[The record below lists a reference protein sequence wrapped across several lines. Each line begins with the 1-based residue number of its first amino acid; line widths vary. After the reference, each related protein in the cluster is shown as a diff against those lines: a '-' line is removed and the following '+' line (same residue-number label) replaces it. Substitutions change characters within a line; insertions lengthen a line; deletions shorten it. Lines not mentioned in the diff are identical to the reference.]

1 MKIKVNTLPLD
12 GGGLR
17 RELSRTIEV
26 GVDMAYSPSPPP
38 SPLRARGS
46 SGPEATRGEGDNWD
60 YFLSNLTRL
69 FNLSKMGLM
78 ASEAIKKRVEK
89 LREEIEYHNYR
100 YYVLDQPEISD
111 AQYDCLMRELQKL
124 EEEYPELR
132 SPNSPTQR
140 VGAPPLE
147 AFEIFRHTIPML
159 SLANAFDESEARD
172 FDKRVKKFLGTS
184 ADITY
189 VAEPKLDGLAVE
201 LVYERGQFVV
211 GSTRGDGVNGE
222 NITQNLRTI
231 KTIPLQ
237 LIRKEIPAPE
247 RLEVRGEV
255 IIQLKKFKELNRKRE
270 EMGEPFFANPRNAA
284 AGSVRQLDSKI
295 TVERPLE
302 IYCYGVGGVRGR
314 TFKTH
319 SEILQTFPKWGLR
332 TNPNIKRCQN
342 IDEVLEYYH
351 KMNEKRETL
360 PYEIDGIVIKVDR
373 LDLQARLGEI
383 SRSPRWALAFKF
395 QPRQETTKILDIIV
409 QVGRTGALTPV
420 AVMEPV
426 RVGGVEV
433 SRATLHNQ
441 DEIDKKDVRVGDTVV
456 IQRAGDVIPEVV
468 QVITSKRKGT
478 EKKFRMPSK
487 CPVCGAE
494 VIKDEAI
501 HRCNGL
507 DCPAQLKGRIKHFA
521 SKRAMDIEGLG
532 LKLIDQLV
540 NKGLIKDVADIY
552 YINKQELIEL
562 ERMADKSAQNI
573 IDAIEKSKTKP
584 LSKFLYALGIRH
596 VGETTAEDL
605 ACHFPRL
612 DDLFRLSEEDLME
625 VEGIGPEVAA
635 SVIQFFRDK
644 KNKESIELLKKAG
657 VKVIEPKIKE
667 KGKLAGKTF
676 VFTGALK
683 IFGRDEA
690 RNLVESSGGMT
701 TSSISKKVDYV
712 VVGEDPGSKF
722 DRAKE
727 LGIKTLTEEEFKK
740 MIG

>member
-1 MKIKVNTLPLD
+1 MV
-12 GGGLR
+12 
-17 RELSRTIEV
+17 
-26 GVDMAYSPSPPP
+26 
-38 SPLRARGS
+38 
-46 SGPEATRGEGDNWD
+46 
-60 YFLSNLTRL
+60 
-69 FNLSKMGLM
+69 
-78 ASEAIKKRVEK
+78 SEALKKRVDK

-100 YYVLDQPEISD
+100 YYILDQPEISD
-111 AQYDCLMRELQKL
+111 AQYDRLMRELEKI
-124 EEEYPELR
+124 EEEYPELH

-147 AFEIFRHTIPML
+147 AFEIVRHSIPML

-172 FDKRVKKFLGTS
+172 FDKRVKKFLGS
-184 ADITY
+184 AADVEY

-201 LVYERGQFVV
+201 LVYERGQFIV

-237 LIRKEIPAPE
+237 LIRKEVPAPE
-247 RLEVRGEV
+247 RLEIRGEV
-255 IIQLKKFKELNRKRE
+255 IIQISKFKELNRRRE
-270 EMGEPFFANPRNAA
+270 ETDEPPFANPRNAA

-295 TVERPLE
+295 TRKRPLE
-302 IYCYGVGGVRGR
+302 IYCYGLGEVRGR

-319 SEILQTFPKWGLR
+319 WEILKTLSKWGLR
-332 TNPNIKRCQN
+332 INPHIERCRN
-342 IDEVLEYYH
+342 IDKVLEYYH
-351 KMNEKRETL
+351 EMGEKRETL

-373 LDLQARLGEI
+373 LDLQTRLGEI

-395 QPRQETTKILDIIV
+395 QPKQETTKILDIIV

-420 AVMEPV
+420 AVMKPV
-426 RVGGVEV
+426 KVGGVEV

-441 DEIDKKDVRVGDTVV
+441 DEIEKKDVRVGDSVV

-468 QVITSKRKGT
+468 QVVTSKRTGK
-478 EKKFRMPSK
+478 EKKFEMPSK
-487 CPVCGAE
+487 CPVCDAD
-494 VIKDEAI
+494 VIKEEAT
-501 HRCNGL
+501 HRCIGL

-532 LKLIDQLV
+532 VKLIDQLV
-540 NKGLIKDVADIY
+540 DKGLVKDVADIY
-552 YINKQELIEL
+552 YIKKEELTAL

-605 ACHFPRL
+605 ARQFTRL
-612 DDLFRLSEEDLME
+612 DGFFHLSEEDLME

-635 SVIQFFRDK
+635 SVYQFFRDK

-667 KGKLAGKTF
+667 KGKLAGKAF

-683 IFGRDEA
+683 EIGRDEA
-690 RNLVESSGGMT
+690 RNLVESLGGMT
-701 TSSISKKVDYV
+701 VSSVSKKVDFV

-722 DRAKE
+722 DKAKE
-727 LGIKTLTEEEFKK
+727 LGIKILTEEEFRKL
-740 MIG
+740 IQ

>member
-1 MKIKVNTLPLD
+1 
-12 GGGLR
+12 
-17 RELSRTIEV
+17 
-26 GVDMAYSPSPPP
+26 
-38 SPLRARGS
+38 
-46 SGPEATRGEGDNWD
+46 
-60 YFLSNLTRL
+60 
-69 FNLSKMGLM
+69 MGLM
-78 ASEAIKKRVEK
+78 ASETMKKRVEK
-89 LREEIEYHNYR
+89 LREEIEYHNYL
-100 YYVLDQPEISD
+100 YYVLDRPEISD
-111 AQYDCLMRELQKL
+111 AQYDRLMRELEKI
-124 EEEYPELR
+124 EEQYPELR

-147 AFEIFRHTIPML
+147 SFEIVRHTLPML
-159 SLANAFDESEARD
+159 SLANAFDETEAKD
-172 FDKRVKKFLGTS
+172 FDKRVKKFLGS
-184 ADITY
+184 SNEIVY

-237 LIRKEIPAPE
+237 LIRKEIPVPE

-255 IIQLKKFKELNRKRE
+255 IMQLKKFKELNRKRE
-270 EMGEPFFANPRNAA
+270 EIGEPPFANPRNAA

-295 TVERPLE
+295 TAGRPLE
-302 IYCYGVGGVRGR
+302 IYCYGLGEVTGR

-332 TNPNIKRCQN
+332 TNPHIQKCQN

-373 LDLQARLGEI
+373 LDLQTRLGEI
-383 SRSPRWALAFKF
+383 ARSPRWALAFKF
-395 QPRQETTKILDIIV
+395 QPKQETTKILDIIV

-426 RVGGVEV
+426 KVGGVEV

-441 DEIDKKDVRVGDTVV
+441 DEIDKKDVRVGDTVI

-494 VIKDEAI
+494 VIKEEAI
-501 HRCNGL
+501 HRCIGL

-532 LKLIDQLV
+532 VKLTDQLV
-540 NKGLIKDVADIY
+540 DKGLIKDVADIY
-552 YINKQELIEL
+552 YINKEELIEL
-562 ERMADKSAQNI
+562 ERMAEKSAQNI

-605 ACHFPRL
+605 ARQFPRL
-612 DDLFRLSEEDLME
+612 DNFFRLSEEDLME

-635 SVIQFFRDK
+635 SVHQFFRDK

-657 VKVIEPKIKE
+657 VKLIEAKAKE

-676 VFTGALK
+676 VFTGTLK
-683 IFGRDEA
+683 TFGRDEA
-690 RNLVESSGGMT
+690 RNLVESLGGMT
-701 TSSISKKVDYV
+701 ASSVSKKVDYV
-712 VVGEDPGSKF
+712 VIGEDPGSKF
-722 DRAKE
+722 DKAKD

-740 MIG
+740 MIS

>member
-1 MKIKVNTLPLD
+1 
-12 GGGLR
+12 
-17 RELSRTIEV
+17 
-26 GVDMAYSPSPPP
+26 
-38 SPLRARGS
+38 
-46 SGPEATRGEGDNWD
+46 
-60 YFLSNLTRL
+60 
-69 FNLSKMGLM
+69 MGLM
-78 ASEAIKKRVEK
+78 ASEATKKKVEK
-89 LREEIEYHNYR
+89 LREEIGYHNTL
-100 YYVLDQPEISD
+100 YYILDQPEISD
-111 AQYDCLMRELQKL
+111 AQYDRLMRELEEL
-124 EEEYPELR
+124 EGEYPELR

-147 AFEIFRHTIPML
+147 SFEIVRHTLPML
-159 SLANAFDESEARD
+159 SLANAFDETEARD
-172 FDKRVKKFLGTS
+172 FDKRVKKFLGSS
-184 ADITY
+184 AEVVY

-237 LIRKEIPAPE
+237 LLRKEIPAPE
-247 RLEVRGEV
+247 RFEVRGEV

-270 EMGEPFFANPRNAA
+270 EMGEPLFANPRNAA

-295 TVERPLE
+295 TAERPLE
-302 IYCYGVGGVRGR
+302 IYCYGVGEVRGR

-332 TNPNIKRCQN
+332 TNPNIQRCQN

-373 LDLQARLGEI
+373 LDLQTRLGEI

-395 QPRQETTKILDIIV
+395 QPKQETTKILDIIV

-426 RVGGVEV
+426 KVGGVEV

-478 EKKFRMPSK
+478 EKKFKMPSK

-494 VIKDEAI
+494 VIKEEAI
-501 HRCNGL
+501 HRCIGL

-532 LKLIDQLV
+532 VKLIDQLV
-540 NKGLIKDVADIY
+540 NKGLVKDVADIY

-584 LSKFLYALGIRH
+584 LSKFLYALSIRH

-605 ACHFPRL
+605 ACHFSRL
-612 DDLFRLSEEDLME
+612 EDFFHLSEEDLME

-635 SVIQFFRDK
+635 SVHQFFRDK
-644 KNKESIELLKKAG
+644 KNRESIELLKKAG
-657 VKVIEPKIKE
+657 VKVIELKVKE
-667 KGKLAGKTF
+667 KGKLVDKTF
-676 VFTGALK
+676 LFTGALK
-683 IFGRDEA
+683 TFGRDEA

-712 VVGEDPGSKF
+712 VVGDDPGSKF
-722 DRAKE
+722 DKAKE
-727 LGIKTLTEEEFKK
+727 LGIKTLTEEEFKR

>member
-1 MKIKVNTLPLD
+1 
-12 GGGLR
+12 
-17 RELSRTIEV
+17 
-26 GVDMAYSPSPPP
+26 MA
-38 SPLRARGS
+38 
-46 SGPEATRGEGDNWD
+46 T
-60 YFLSNLTRL
+60 
-69 FNLSKMGLM
+69 
-78 ASEAIKKRVEK
+78 EAIKKRVEK

-100 YYVLDQPEISD
+100 YYILDQPEISD
-111 AQYDCLMRELQKL
+111 AQYDRLMRELEKL
-124 EEEYPELR
+124 EEQYPELR

-147 AFEIFRHTIPML
+147 AFEIVRHTIPML
-159 SLANAFDESEARD
+159 SLANAFEEGEARD

-184 ADITY
+184 EEIEY

-201 LVYERGQFVV
+201 LVYEKGQFVV
-211 GSTRGDGVNGE
+211 GSTRGDGINGE
-222 NITQNLRTI
+222 NITRNLRTI

-237 LIRKEIPAPE
+237 LVRKEIPVPE

-255 IIQLKKFKELNRKRE
+255 IMQVRKFKELNRKRE
-270 EMGEPFFANPRNAA
+270 EAGEPLFANPRNAA
-284 AGSVRQLDSKI
+284 AGSVRQLDSKV
-295 TVERPLE
+295 TASRPLE
-302 IYCYGVGGVRGR
+302 IYCYGIGEVVGR

-319 SEILQTFPKWGLR
+319 WEILQTLSKWGFRINPYIR
-332 TNPNIKRCQN
+332 TCRNM
-342 IDEVLEYYH
+342 DEVLQYYH
-351 KMNEKRETL
+351 EMSEKRESL
-360 PYEIDGIVIKVDR
+360 PYEIDGIVIKVNR

-383 SRSPRWALAFKF
+383 ARSPRWALAFKF
-395 QPRQETTKILDIIV
+395 QPKQETTKILDIIV

-426 RVGGVEV
+426 KVGGVEV

-441 DEIDKKDVRVGDTVV
+441 DEIDKKDIRIGDTVI

-468 QVITSKRKGT
+468 QVVTSKRKGT
-478 EKKFRMPSK
+478 EKKFKMPSK

-494 VIKDEAI
+494 VVKEEAI
-501 HRCNGL
+501 HRCIGL

-532 LKLIDQLV
+532 TKLTDQLV
-540 NKGLIKDVADIY
+540 DKGLVKDVADIY
-552 YINKQELIEL
+552 YLKKEQLVEL

-605 ACHFPRL
+605 ARHFQRL
-612 DDLFRLSEEDLME
+612 DDFFHLSEEDLME

-635 SVIQFFRDK
+635 SVHQFFQDK
-644 KNKESIELLKKAG
+644 KNKESIERLKKAG
-657 VKVIEPKIKE
+657 VKVIEPKLGE

-676 VFTGALK
+676 VFTGTLK
-683 IFGRDEA
+683 AYGRDEA
-690 RNLVESSGGMT
+690 RNLVESLGGMT
-701 TSSISKKVDYV
+701 ASSVSKKVDYV
-712 VVGEDPGSKF
+712 VVGEDPGSKL
-722 DRAKE
+722 DKAKA

-740 MIG
+740 MIR

>member
-1 MKIKVNTLPLD
+1 
-12 GGGLR
+12 
-17 RELSRTIEV
+17 
-26 GVDMAYSPSPPP
+26 MA
-38 SPLRARGS
+38 
-46 SGPEATRGEGDNWD
+46 T
-60 YFLSNLTRL
+60 
-69 FNLSKMGLM
+69 
-78 ASEAIKKRVEK
+78 EAIKKRVEK

-100 YYVLDQPEISD
+100 YYILDQPEISD
-111 AQYDCLMRELQKL
+111 AQYDRLMRELEKL
-124 EEEYPELR
+124 EEQYPELR

-147 AFEIFRHTIPML
+147 AFEIVRHTIPML
-159 SLANAFDESEARD
+159 SLANAFEEGEARD

-184 ADITY
+184 EEIEY

-201 LVYERGQFVV
+201 LVYEKGQFVV
-211 GSTRGDGVNGE
+211 GSTRGDGINGE

-237 LIRKEIPAPE
+237 LVRKEIPVPE

-255 IIQLKKFKELNRKRE
+255 IMQVRKFKELNRKRE
-270 EMGEPFFANPRNAA
+270 EAGEPLFANPRNAA
-284 AGSVRQLDSKI
+284 AGSVRQLDSKV
-295 TVERPLE
+295 TASRPLE
-302 IYCYGVGGVRGR
+302 IYCYGIGEVVGR

-319 SEILQTFPKWGLR
+319 WEILQTLSKWGLR
-332 TNPNIKRCQN
+332 INPHIRTCRNM
-342 IDEVLEYYH
+342 DEVLQYYH
-351 KMNEKRETL
+351 EMSEERESL
-360 PYEIDGIVIKVDR
+360 PYEIDGIVIKVNR

-383 SRSPRWALAFKF
+383 ARSPRWALAFKF
-395 QPRQETTKILDIIV
+395 QPKQETTKILDIIV

-426 RVGGVEV
+426 KVGGVEV

-441 DEIDKKDVRVGDTVV
+441 DEIDKKDVRIGDTVI

-468 QVITSKRKGT
+468 QVVTSKRKGT
-478 EKKFRMPSK
+478 EKKFKMPSK

-494 VIKDEAI
+494 VVKEEAI
-501 HRCNGL
+501 HRCIGL

-532 LKLIDQLV
+532 TKLTDQLV
-540 NKGLIKDVADIY
+540 DKGLVKDVADIY
-552 YINKQELIEL
+552 YLKKEQLVEL

-605 ACHFPRL
+605 TRHFPRL
-612 DDLFRLSEEDLME
+612 DDFFHLSEEDLME

-635 SVIQFFRDK
+635 SVHQFFHDK
-644 KNKESIELLKKAG
+644 KNKESIERLKKAG
-657 VKVIEPKIKE
+657 VRVIEPKLRE

-676 VFTGALK
+676 VFTGTLK
-683 IFGRDEA
+683 AYGRDEA
-690 RNLVESSGGMT
+690 RNLVESLGGMT
-701 TSSISKKVDYV
+701 ASSVSKKVDYV
-712 VVGEDPGSKF
+712 VVGEDPGSKL
-722 DRAKE
+722 DKAKA
-727 LGIKTLTEEEFKK
+727 LGIKTLTEEEFEK
-740 MIG
+740 MIR

>member
-1 MKIKVNTLPLD
+1 
-12 GGGLR
+12 
-17 RELSRTIEV
+17 
-26 GVDMAYSPSPPP
+26 MA
-38 SPLRARGS
+38 
-46 SGPEATRGEGDNWD
+46 T
-60 YFLSNLTRL
+60 
-69 FNLSKMGLM
+69 
-78 ASEAIKKRVEK
+78 EAIKKRVEK

-100 YYVLDQPEISD
+100 YYILDQPEISD
-111 AQYDCLMRELQKL
+111 AQYDRLMKELEKL
-124 EEEYPELR
+124 EEQYPELR

-147 AFEIFRHTIPML
+147 AFEIVRHTIPML
-159 SLANAFDESEARD
+159 SLANAFDEAETRD

-184 ADITY
+184 QEIEY

-201 LVYERGQFVV
+201 LVYENGHFVV

-237 LIRKEIPAPE
+237 LVRKETPVPE

-255 IIQLKKFKELNRKRE
+255 IMQVRKFKELNRRRE
-270 EMGEPFFANPRNAA
+270 EMGEPLFANPRNAA
-284 AGSVRQLDSKI
+284 AGSVRQLDSKV
-295 TVERPLE
+295 TASRPLE
-302 IYCYGVGGVRGR
+302 IYCYGIGEVIGR

-319 SEILQTFPKWGLR
+319 WEILQTLSKWGLR
-332 TNPNIKRCQN
+332 INPHIRKCRN
-342 IDEVLEYYH
+342 IDEVLQYYH
-351 KMNEKRETL
+351 EMSEKRESL

-383 SRSPRWALAFKF
+383 ARSPRWALAFKF
-395 QPRQETTKILDIIV
+395 QPKQETTRILDIIV

-426 RVGGVEV
+426 KVGGVEV

-441 DEIDKKDVRVGDTVV
+441 DEIDKKDVRIGDTVI

-478 EKKFRMPSK
+478 EKKFKMPSK

-494 VIKDEAI
+494 VVKEEAI
-501 HRCNGL
+501 HRCIGL

-532 LKLIDQLV
+532 TKLTDQLV
-540 NKGLIKDVADIY
+540 DKGLVRDVADLY
-552 YINKQELIEL
+552 YLKKEQLTEL

-605 ACHFPRL
+605 ARHFKRL
-612 DDLFRLSEEDLME
+612 EDFFHLTEEDLRE

-635 SVIQFFRDK
+635 SVYQFFHDK
-644 KNKESIELLKKAG
+644 KNKESIERLKKAG
-657 VKVIEPKIKE
+657 LKVIEPVKEE

-676 VFTGALK
+676 VFTGTLK
-683 IFGRDEA
+683 AYGRDEA
-690 RNLVESSGGMT
+690 RNLVESLGGFT
-701 TSSISKKVDYV
+701 ASSVSKKVDYV
-712 VVGEDPGSKF
+712 VVGEDPGSKL
-722 DRAKE
+722 DKAKE

-740 MIG
+740 LIS